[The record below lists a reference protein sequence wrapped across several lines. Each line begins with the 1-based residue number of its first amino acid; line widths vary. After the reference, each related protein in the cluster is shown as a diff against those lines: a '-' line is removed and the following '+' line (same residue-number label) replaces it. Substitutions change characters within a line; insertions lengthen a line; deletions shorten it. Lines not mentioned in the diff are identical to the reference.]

1 MSASRI
7 EQIRSRIETAFA
19 PISLEIIDES
29 HKHAGHASAKGGG
42 HFIVQIVSDAFAGK
56 STIQRHRMVYEAMGE
71 LMQHEV
77 HALSIQAKTPQ
88 ES

>member
-7 EQIRSRIETAFA
+7 EQIRTRIETAFA
-19 PISLEIIDES
+19 PVSLEIIDES

-42 HFIVQIVSDAFAGK
+42 HFIVQIVSDAFADK

>member
-29 HKHAGHASAKGGG
+29 HKHVGHASAKGGG
-42 HFIVQIVSDAFAGK
+42 HFIVQIVSDAFADK

>member
-42 HFIVQIVSDAFAGK
+42 HFIVQIVSDAFADK